1 MNNNNNNNK
10 VMRKLRLQVQISIDG
25 CIAGSNNE
33 MDWLLWDDILRD
45 DNYIKYLNEIT
56 ESVDT
61 IIMGR
66 KMVDEFIPY
75 WTEVMNKPDDPWN
88 AFAKKMVE
96 IPKVVFTKTLYK
108 SEWANTDIATG
119 DLKDEITKLKN
130 LDGGDIIVYGGA
142 SFDSSLVKEKLI
154 DEFYLFVN
162 PIVIGNGKTIF
173 KNLEMQK
180 LTLIES
186 KVFDCGLVL
195 LYYEVKKN

>member
-1 MNNNNNNNK
+1 MNNNNK

-25 CIAGSNNE
+25 CIAGPNNE
-33 MDWLLWDDILRD
+33 MDWLLWD

-66 KMVDEFIPY
+66 KMVDGFIPY

-108 SEWANTDIATG
+108 SEWTNTDIATG

-130 LDGGDIIVYGGA
+130 LDGGI
-142 SFDSSLVKEKLI
+142 S
-154 DEFYLFVN
+154 
-162 PIVIGNGKTIF
+162 
-173 KNLEMQK
+173 
-180 LTLIES
+180 
-186 KVFDCGLVL
+186 
-195 LYYEVKKN
+195 

>member
-1 MNNNNNNNK
+1 
-10 VMRKLRLQVQISIDG
+10 
-25 CIAGSNNE
+25 
-33 MDWLLWDDILRD
+33 MDWLLWD

-66 KMVDEFIPY
+66 KMVDGFIPY

-142 SFDSSLVKEKLI
+142 SFDSSLIKEKLI

-173 KNLEMQK
+173 KNLEIQK

-195 LYYEVKKN
+195 LHYEVNKN

>member
-1 MNNNNNNNK
+1 MNNNNK

-25 CIAGSNNE
+25 CIAGPNNE
-33 MDWLLWDDILRD
+33 MDWLLWDDILSD

-88 AFAKKMVE
+88 AFSKKMVE

-130 LDGGDIIVYGGA
+130 LDDGDIIVYGGA
-142 SFDSSLVKEKLI
+142 SFDSSLIKEKLI

-173 KNLEMQK
+173 KNLEIQK

-195 LYYEVKKN
+195 LHYEVKKN

>member
-1 MNNNNNNNK
+1 
-10 VMRKLRLQVQISIDG
+10 VQISIDG

>member
-1 MNNNNNNNK
+1 MNNNNR
-10 VMRKLRLQVQISIDG
+10 VMRKLRLQVQMSIDG
-25 CIAGSNNE
+25 CIAGPNNE
-33 MDWLLWDDILRD
+33 MDWLVWDDND
-45 DNYIKYLNEIT
+45 IKYLNEIT

-75 WTEVMNKPDDPWN
+75 WTEVMNKPDDPWY
-88 AFAKKMVE
+88 AFAKKMIE
-96 IPKVVFTKTLYK
+96 TPKVVFTKTLDK
-108 SEWANTDIATG
+108 SDWPNTDIATG
-119 DLKDEITKLKN
+119 DFRDEITKLKN

-142 SFDSSLVKEKLI
+142 SFDSSLIREKKLV

-162 PIVIGNGKTIF
+162 PIVMGSGKTIF
-173 KNLEMQK
+173 RDLKEIQT
-180 LTLIES
+180 LTLIDS